1 MDTRKLYIKKI
12 GSDEY
17 TPLSEVKELTVS
29 EDDIRRLHG
38 EKVRYNEK
46 LEYKAT
52 MTLSVFQKDRFMLT
66 FCGLGEW
73 FRDITR
79 QIFLKHLPPSKCEMK
94 LIMLMNQ
101 QGFMPELYA
110 Y

>member
-17 TPLSEVKELTVS
+17 TPLSEIKELTVP
-29 EDDIRRLHG
+29 EDTLKKMRG
-38 EKVRYNEK
+38 EKVKYNK
-46 LEYKAT
+46 QFGYTAT
-52 MTLSVFQKDRFMLT
+52 MTVSIYQADKFFRE
-66 FCGLGEW
+66 FCGIGEW
-73 FRDITR
+73 FKNITR